1 MTAQISNIL
10 RVRGLRSLGG
20 CEATP
25 PDHTYLQPSWASQVP
40 DEPRT
45 HPPPRGSRSFPQTP
59 SQLAQ
64 RNKSG
69 SVCGQWYLLC
79 ICEKESLRSRAPV
92 QTPLAYWWGAA
103 PCFLTWGA
111 KNCLF
116 QKVCFQAGEE
126 FHALVLSSINSWLL
140 SRGCIYLASK
150 LGYII
155 TKFQHLAHMI
165 FMCLIASLRRFPGV
179 YY

>member
-25 PDHTYLQPSWASQVP
+25 G
-40 DEPRT
+40 
-45 HPPPRGSRSFPQTP
+45 PPRCQMSQELTPPLWIEELPQTP

-64 RNKSG
+64 RSKSG

-92 QTPLAYWWGAA
+92 QKPLAYWWGAA